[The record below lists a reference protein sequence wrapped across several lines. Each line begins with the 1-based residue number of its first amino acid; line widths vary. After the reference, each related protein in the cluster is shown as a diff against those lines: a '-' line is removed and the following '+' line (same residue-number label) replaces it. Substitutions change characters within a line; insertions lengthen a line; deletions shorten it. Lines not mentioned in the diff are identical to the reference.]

1 MNEQTDA
8 PKAVDQLSF
17 EEALEELRR
26 LVSGLES
33 GEGKLD
39 QAIEAYERGAQ
50 LKAHCEKKLAEAKA
64 KIEKIQFGPNG
75 VTGAQAFEES

>member
-1 MNEQTDA
+1 MNEQMQASKPVAD
-8 PKAVDQLSF
+8 LSF

-26 LVSGLES
+26 LVNSLES

-50 LKAHCEKKLAEAKA
+50 LKTHCEKKLAEAKA

>member
-1 MNEQTDA
+1 VSEQLET

-50 LKAHCEKKLAEAKA
+50 LKAHCETKLAEAKA
-64 KIEKIQFGPNG
+64 KIEKIQFGPDG
-75 VTGAQAFEES
+75 VTGSEPFDES